1 MPLLSV
7 EQYSDVIE
15 KRDPLSLSTLTRY
28 DFLFKE
34 NGAKKEY
41 CFCKGESAA
50 VFKAVKGSKSFA
62 MRSFLKGEP
71 ETKVVKGL
79 KTFAIRCFLKPNP
92 EIFNRYQQ
100 IANFLATKELQWKVP
115 FEFLDNEV
123 LIDDQYYPVLKMDWE
138 DGIPLNQFIDN
149 NADNATQLS
158 KLQKKLVALS
168 QNLEE
173 NGIGHGNLE
182 YSNILITD
190 GQDLS
195 LKLLDYDSMFI
206 PAFQGEK
213 SCETGNQG
221 FQPPARTLLHFS
233 KNIDR
238 FSIWVMLATLEAVK
252 VSADNWQH
260 MQQGGYNREHSFF
273 SAGDFSNPETSPLF
287 QKLRAYNSETLN
299 FYLDALTAF
308 CRTSNLDTIEKPVLY
323 KSSFVLSAH
332 EISKPVPVTP
342 EIAVEKPKLYQVE
355 IKTIPAG
362 KDVLVNGAKK
372 GITPLRLNLFKKDF
386 DHVEVLNDSEKKL
399 VPITEKNIIYE
410 IDFSKKEKEAIPPP
424 PPVEQDE
431 ILEFRADKY
440 NIEEGELTTI
450 NWNVKGEGKIH
461 ISNLGDVAE
470 KRGTQKVVLN
480 HTTNYVLTVGSKN
493 RSLTINV
500 QPRPKPVIIQPAVAV
515 QEKPVT
521 IAVEEKKST
530 APAVDIKRPS
540 KNTPLKVII
549 ALGMLVV
556 ASFFAFNYFSGKK
569 SNTVVNSIATNT
581 KPAEAPLFSASA
593 VTSFLNGLYNAYNN
607 RDLNAIMSNYA
618 GSINEYYDSGNVS
631 KDSLNTIIKN
641 LFITPTYYNCA
652 PDFKTLNIQPQGK
665 NCKAVIT
672 IHEKLRNNGNSKT
685 ENYTTT
691 IEYLL
696 DPSYKIISEKST
708 G

>member
-7 EQYSDVIE
+7 EQYSNVID

-34 NGAKKEY
+34 NGSQKEY

-79 KTFAIRCFLKPNP
+79 KTFAIRCFLKPHT
-92 EIFNRYQQ
+92 ETFNRYQQ
-100 IANFLATKELQWKVP
+100 IAKFLGTKELPWKVP

-138 DGIPLNQFIDN
+138 DGIPLNEFIDN
-149 NADNATQLS
+149 NAGNATQLS

-168 QNLEE
+168 ENLEE

-190 GQDLS
+190 SQDLS
-195 LKLLDYDSMFI
+195 VKLVDYDSMFI

-213 SCETGNQG
+213 SLQTGNRG
-221 FQPPARTLLHFS
+221 FQPPARTPLHFS
-233 KNIDR
+233 ETIDR
-238 FSIWVMLATLEAVK
+238 FSFWVLLATLEAVK
-252 VSADNWQH
+252 VDVDTWQH

-273 SAGDFSNPETSPLF
+273 SVSDFSNPDISPLF
-287 QKLRAYNSETLN
+287 QKLRNYNSETLN
-299 FYLDALTAF
+299 FYLDALVTF
-308 CRTSNLDTIEKPVLY
+308 SRTGNLDAIKKPALY
-323 KSSFVLSAH
+323 KTTFVLHAH
-332 EISKPVPVTP
+332 EIPKPAPVAP
-342 EIAVEKPKLYQVE
+342 EIVAEKPKLYQVE
-355 IKTIPAG
+355 IKTIPSG
-362 KDVLVNGAKK
+362 KDVLINGAKK
-372 GITPLRLNLFKKDF
+372 GITPLRLNLLKKYF
-386 DHVEVLNDSEKKL
+386 DRVEVLNDTEKTP
-399 VPITEKNIIYE
+399 VPITEKNAVYE
-410 IDFSKKEKEAIPPP
+410 IDFSKKEKETVPPP

-500 QPRPKPVIIQPAVAV
+500 QPRPKPVII
-515 QEKPVT
+515 
-521 IAVEEKKST
+521 
-530 APAVDIKRPS
+530 
-540 KNTPLKVII
+540 
-549 ALGMLVV
+549 
-556 ASFFAFNYFSGKK
+556 
-569 SNTVVNSIATNT
+569 
-581 KPAEAPLFSASA
+581 
-593 VTSFLNGLYNAYNN
+593 
-607 RDLNAIMSNYA
+607 
-618 GSINEYYDSGNVS
+618 
-631 KDSLNTIIKN
+631 
-641 LFITPTYYNCA
+641 
-652 PDFKTLNIQPQGK
+652 
-665 NCKAVIT
+665 
-672 IHEKLRNNGNSKT
+672 
-685 ENYTTT
+685 
-691 IEYLL
+691 
-696 DPSYKIISEKST
+696 
-708 G
+708 